1 MLIGNRMQ
9 PSDITIINR
18 VTNKKNILSN
28 SESVQCNFFSF
39 LITWRSSSSKSAAV
53 YKISSKSNDFLWRYN
68 DFQNGGRPPSW
79 NCFTTIRDHP
89 RSLCCWP
96 QLPVKFHV
104 NLIHRSE
111 DIAIWFFFAYLAWN
125 AYSGPQNGCF
135 GGLWTHKCDYSSSR
149 LPKGKACPWINPRLL
164 SYQL

>member
-28 SESVQCNFFSF
+28 SESVQCNFFHFWSRDVHPVQNLLLCTKF
-39 LITWRSSSSKSAAV
+39 HQNRMISCDDITIFKMVAV
-53 YKISSKSNDFLWRYN
+53 RHLGIVL
-68 DFQNGGRPPSW
+68 PPYE
-79 NCFTTIRDHP
+79 TTHEV
-89 RSLCCWP
+89 CCWL

>member
-28 SESVQCNFFSF
+28 SESVQCNFFHFWSRDVHPVQNLLLCTKF
-39 LITWRSSSSKSAAV
+39 HQNRMISCDDITIFKMVAV
-53 YKISSKSNDFLWRYN
+53 RHLGIVL
-68 DFQNGGRPPSW
+68 PPYE
-79 NCFTTIRDHP
+79 TTHEV
-89 RSLCCWP
+89 CCWL

-149 LPKGKACPWINPRLL
+149 PPKANPCINLHLL